1 MEGKYTLASSHVYLQ
16 SSGIRLPL
24 VLFVCFQLQCMTNCY
39 WHSNNKALGQSMLE
53 PYVWTRRH
61 LGFEKYC

>member
-1 MEGKYTLASSHVYLQ
+1 MDGKRILASSHPHPQ
-16 SSGIRLPL
+16 SGGIGLPS
-24 VLFVCFQLQCMTNCY
+24 VLFVCFQLHCMTNCY
-39 WHSNNKALGQSMLE
+39 WHSNNKALGQSMVE